1 MRAPA
6 SICLFH
12 GTEPGGQGEFLYFIC
27 LCHVSLCLLV
37 SPGPRLGLP
46 IVLAFSIFHLAF
58 PSAPSL
64 PASLLAPPSVRRACA
79 LVDPGRSFRMVGPWS
94 CRDGGLLP
102 LACPPAAPLPA
113 KWPQGISLPGPR
125 LTCRGRSPSVTFLL
139 YLSGRGCGNREEAA
153 GDPWHSLNQHSE
165 PEQIPRLCKTAR
177 IGSQEGSQ
185 AGAASKILSS
195 GEADSQEE
203 GQRLLYHHNLPQ
215 WLCCGCPAEEAD
227 LFSWQGQILAR
238 EETQEDS
245 KHTFQNSRGSHGM
258 GKENPAP
265 VLVSLLMAL

>member
-64 PASLLAPPSVRRACA
+64 PASLPAPPSVRRACA

-185 AGAASKILSS
+185 AGAASKILRT
-195 GEADSQEE
+195 GRRTVRKRD
-203 GQRLLYHHNLPQ
+203 
-215 WLCCGCPAEEAD
+215 
-227 LFSWQGQILAR
+227 
-238 EETQEDS
+238 
-245 KHTFQNSRGSHGM
+245 RGSCTTIISPNGSAVAAQLKKQICSLGRGRYWPEKRPKKTPNTHFKIAEAAM
-258 GKENPAP
+258 GWGRRTRPQ
-265 VLVSLLMAL
+265 SWSHC